1 MEIVPLIFRNDWF
14 MNNKLIYWIPIVG
27 VVVTLMH
34 YSKDNGMSAFWAYY
48 QAFVLVIIIWIIAY
62 LQSSH

>member
-1 MEIVPLIFRNDWF
+1 

-34 YSKDNGMSAFWAYY
+34 YSKENGMSAFWAYY
-48 QAFVLVIIIWIIAY
+48 QAFVLVVIIWFIAY
-62 LQSSH
+62 LQSAH